1 MAPSQSYLVLTQIL
15 ILDKE
20 RGGKKGTKMESGGK
34 RINKQKHKK
43 TVIRYFPGGPVVK
56 HLPSNPGDA
65 AAIPGN
71 YVPRGS

>member
-1 MAPSQSYLVLTQIL
+1 
-15 ILDKE
+15 
-20 RGGKKGTKMESGGK
+20 MESGGK
-34 RINKQKHKK
+34 VINKQKQKKK

-71 YVPRGS
+71 CVPRDS